1 LNAASAFAAAGEPQ
15 SADTTSTSG
24 GSGSPHGWLWS
35 SMTSTLALV
44 PTSISTVCV
53 PMKPA
58 PPVTAT
64 RTLLS
69 LSMTGQ
75 LSFFELG
82 SS

>member
-1 LNAASAFAAAGEPQ
+1 
-15 SADTTSTSG
+15 
-24 GSGSPHGWLWS
+24 
-35 SMTSTLALV
+35 
-44 PTSISTVCV
+44 
-53 PMKPA
+53 MKPA

-75 LSFFELG
+75 LIFFELR

>member
-1 LNAASAFAAAGEPQ
+1 
-15 SADTTSTSG
+15 
-24 GSGSPHGWLWS
+24 
-35 SMTSTLALV
+35 
-44 PTSISTVCV
+44 
-53 PMKPA
+53 MKPA

-75 LSFFELG
+75 LSYFELG